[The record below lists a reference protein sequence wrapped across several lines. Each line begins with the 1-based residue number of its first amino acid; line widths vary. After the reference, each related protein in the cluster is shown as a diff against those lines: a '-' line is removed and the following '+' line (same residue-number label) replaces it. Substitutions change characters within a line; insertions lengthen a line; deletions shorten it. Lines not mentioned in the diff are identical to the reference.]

1 MTKTKETK
9 VDHYKATENMT
20 ESECLEYCKNKA
32 KEDLELFSNLSFD
45 KDKLIKG
52 YMSMYY
58 QPKKSAK
65 NESKVLQKSE
75 VD

>member
-1 MTKTKETK
+1 MTNIKEKK

-20 ESECLEYCKNKA
+20 ESECLKYCKKKA
-32 KEDLELFSNLSFD
+32 AADVELFQDLTFD

-58 QPKKSAK
+58 QPKKTLK
-65 NESKVLQKSE
+65 NESKVLPKSE
-75 VD
+75 AA